1 MTWLPIVLFAYLA
14 ACAVYAWIPDTHPRK
29 GLRHYRETRAAWKE
43 AERYGRTYTTGQSAG
58 DVYPSQ
64 PPR

>member
-1 MTWLPIVLFAYLA
+1 MTYLPFLLFAYLL

-29 GLRHYRETRAAWKE
+29 GLRHYRETRAAWRE
-43 AERYGRTYTTGQSAG
+43 AETYGRTYSRTAPS